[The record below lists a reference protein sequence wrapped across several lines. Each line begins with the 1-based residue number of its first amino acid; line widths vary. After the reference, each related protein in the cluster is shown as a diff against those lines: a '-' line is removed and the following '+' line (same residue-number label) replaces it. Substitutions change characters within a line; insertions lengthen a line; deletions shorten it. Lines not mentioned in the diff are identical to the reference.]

1 MPTLL
6 HTLYCAPL
14 RRQVK
19 YNYKLVMILEGTQSG
34 GTMPQT
40 LFFSTIAPL
49 NSMCQESLRIP
60 VLRTQEVDGDMDGK
74 AERLE
79 ISAMV
84 PIANGEAIYSAK
96 VRTNALKFTTVDN
109 PPTSVGSQLA

>member
-1 MPTLL
+1 MDKLL
-6 HTLYCAPL
+6 LL
-14 RRQVK
+14 GQ
-19 YNYKLVMILEGTQSG
+19 
-34 GTMPQT
+34 
-40 LFFSTIAPL
+40 
-49 NSMCQESLRIP
+49 
-60 VLRTQEVDGDMDGK
+60 K

-109 PPTSVGSQLA
+109 PPTSIGSQLA